1 MIVYKKARIMRKNG
15 YYFDDVIVKME
26 VDKKKVVVPNTVPGD
41 DKKMRAA
48 KGKVLRISNLR
59 NDKTYK
65 KCQSARFG
73 RASHLEYIVG
83 KIAKADGLDAHDVPV
98 WPVELALLRRDEC
111 DRGSEGSTAE
121 DGAEFVP
128 GPH

>member
-83 KIAKADGLDAHDVPV
+83 KIAKADGLDTDT
-98 WPVELALLRRDEC
+98 
-111 DRGSEGSTAE
+111 DRTCGRGINFFRTRTEAVNYE
-121 DGAEFVP
+121 P
-128 GPH
+128 